1 MAAQLNFDVIARDR
15 ASRTFGAVAK
25 AVRGLD
31 KTVDKTGRRT
41 SRTFSGMSKAAR
53 GFGRVLGKAAKVGA
67 VGVAILGGATLAAA
81 PSVLSMASN
90 IELMGRKAATV
101 FGNQIGKV
109 KTWARANAEAMGL
122 TSKEA
127 TGLAANFADLLVPMG
142 FARKEAASMS
152 TKVIGLSGAL
162 AEWSGGTRT
171 ATEVSEIL
179 AAALLGERE
188 ALKSLGISISEA
200 DVQARLA
207 TKGQEGLTGAALE
220 QAEAL
225 ATQELI
231 MEKSTDAQTS
241 FAKGSGTLA
250 RKLASAKAGFK
261 TFGETL
267 LVAVTP
273 ALKIVAD
280 WFKDRVMPALQ
291 RFADWFKGPG
301 KFIVGAWFVGVAE
314 GAVSFGK
321 FIVGVLS
328 TVADAFF
335 DFGTAVL
342 GGVAI
347 VANATGNRGL
357 GRALNTAA
365 ANFRTFGDKVT
376 GTLDTA
382 GDKLQGWERELDKTK
397 KTLKLKADIS
407 DLNRKLRSARKQL
420 KDKDLTKTRR
430 AELKAKIDQ
439 LLRAKRRAQA
449 AINSLTGKTVT
460 TTFVSKFVTDT
471 SGSMGLTAGG
481 VPGAF
486 LKSKSARGNPS
497 VPRGFG
503 LVGEEGPEIVRF
515 RGGERVFSNDES
527 ARMMA
532 GGASPQRVVVEF
544 DFRGDADLVK
554 FFRKAIN
561 ARGGS
566 VQKVLGN

>member
-1 MAAQLNFDVIARDR
+1 MAAQLSFDVTARDTT
-15 ASRTFGAVAK
+15 ASRTFAKVAN

-53 GFGRVLGKAAKVGA
+53 GFGRVLGKAAKAGA

-101 FGNQIGKV
+101 FGNQIGRV

-122 TSKEA
+122 TSTEA
-127 TGLAANFADLLVPMG
+127 TGLAANFGDLLIPMG

-179 AAALLGERE
+179 ASALLGERE
-188 ALKSLGISISEA
+188 ALKGLGISISEA
-200 DVQARLA
+200 DVAARLA
-207 TKGQEGLTGAALE
+207 AKGQEGLTGAALE
-220 QAEAL
+220 QAEAI

-231 MEKSTDAQTS
+231 MEKSTDAQDAY
-241 FAKGSGTLA
+241 AKGSGFLA

-273 ALKIVAD
+273 ALKTLAG
-280 WFKDRVMPALQ
+280 WFSNTVMPALQ

-314 GAVSFGK
+314 GAVGFAK
-321 FIVGVLS
+321 FIHGVFD
-328 TVADAFF
+328 TMQRIFF
-335 DFGTAVL
+335 DFGTAIL
-342 GGVAI
+342 EGASI
-347 VANATGNRGL
+347 VAFALGNRGL
-357 GRALNTAA
+357 GASLLNAGKS
-365 ANFRTFGDKVT
+365 FRTFGDKVA
-376 GTLDTA
+376 GTMDAA
-382 GDKLQGWERELDKTK
+382 GAALGGWELDLNNTK
-397 KTLKLKADIS
+397 KELKLKADIS
-407 DLNRKLRSARKQL
+407 NLNRNLRSARRQL
-420 KDKDLTKTRR
+420 KDKNLTKTRR
-430 AELKAKIDQ
+430 AELRARIDR
-439 LLRAKRRAQA
+439 LLRDKRRAQN
-449 AINSLTGKTVT
+449 AINSLHGKTVT

-471 SGSMGLTAGG
+471 SGSMFLRGGGIPGLP
-481 VPGAF
+481 PGFAHGTR
-486 LKSKSARGNPS
+486 SA
-497 VPRGFG
+497 PRGFA
-503 LVGEEGPEIVRF
+503 LVGEEGPELVRF
-515 RGGERVFSNDES
+515 RGGEQVIPSDES
-527 ARMMA
+527 ARMML
-532 GGASPQRVVVEF
+532 GGVASPQRVVVEF